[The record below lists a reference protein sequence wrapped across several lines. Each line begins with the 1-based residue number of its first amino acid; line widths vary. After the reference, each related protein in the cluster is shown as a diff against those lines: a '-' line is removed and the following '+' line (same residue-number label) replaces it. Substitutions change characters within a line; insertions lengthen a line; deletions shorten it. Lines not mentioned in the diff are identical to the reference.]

1 MIGIPG
7 VGNPLSVLNL
17 SKLIKQK
24 VDNLISEKV
33 TNGDNALNIKESVAP
48 KDRVDRIEKIGDD
61 QAGRFER
68 FERIFAAH
76 TRAHAVN
83 EMASRLMSVQD
94 TNGDGVLN
102 VGEFGVPKDTFDKID
117 KNSDG
122 QVGKAEINTAF
133 HARIQAI
140 SERINHLISKKDTNG
155 DGMLNVEELGVPE
168 DVFDKIDKNGD
179 GQAGRVELSIAA
191 RTHAALNNMIS
202 EILPPEKSSKLD
214 ATV

>member
-1 MIGIPG
+1 MNNISAASNLFSAL
-7 VGNPLSVLNL
+7 NPSSFV
-17 SKLIKQK
+17 KKK
-24 VDNLISEKV
+24 MGNLISEV
-33 TNGDNALNIKESVAP
+33 VANGVKALNTKEPVTP
-48 KDRVDRIEKIGDD
+48 KDIFDRIDKIGND
-61 QAGRFER
+61 QASR

-76 TRAHAVN
+76 TRAHAVD
-83 EMASRLMSVQD
+83 EMVSHLMSKND
-94 TNGDGVLN
+94 TNGNGVLN
-102 VGEFGVPKDTFDKID
+102 IGELGVSKDIFDKID

-140 SERINHLISKKDTNG
+140 SERTNHLITKQDTNG
-155 DGMLNVEELGVPE
+155 DGMLNVGELGVPE
-168 DVFDKIDKNGD
+168 DVFAKIDKNGD

>member
-1 MIGIPG
+1 MSNIPA
-7 VGNPLSVLNL
+7 VSNLFSSSNL
-17 SKLIKQK
+17 SKLIKLK
-24 VDNLISEKV
+24 MDNMI
-33 TNGDNALNIKESVAP
+33 NGVNKLNNKESVAP
-48 KDRVDRIEKIGDD
+48 KDGVNRIEKIGDD

-83 EMASRLMSVQD
+83 EMASHLMSVKD

-102 VGEFGVPKDTFDKID
+102 VGEFGVPEDIFDKID

-140 SERINHLISKKDTNG
+140 SERTNLLITKKDTNG
-155 DGMLNVEELGVPE
+155 DGMLNVGELGVPE
-168 DVFDKIDKNGD
+168 AVFNRIDKNGD
-179 GQAGRVELSIAA
+179 GQVGRVELSIAA

-202 EILPPEKSSKLD
+202 EILPPEKASKLD

>member
-1 MIGIPG
+1 MNKISAASNLFSALSPSNFIKKKMASLVTEAVASG
-7 VGNPLSVLNL
+7 V
-17 SKLIKQK
+17 
-24 VDNLISEKV
+24 
-33 TNGDNALNIKESVAP
+33 NALNKPSGVS
-48 KDRVDRIEKIGDD
+48 KDGIDRIDKIIGDD
-61 QAGRFER
+61 QTTR

-76 TRAHAVN
+76 TRAHAVDG
-83 EMASRLMSVQD
+83 MVSHLMNKKD

-102 VGEFGVPKDTFDKID
+102 VGELGVPEDTFDKID

-122 QVGKAEINTAF
+122 QVGKAELNIAF

-140 SERINHLISKKDTNG
+140 SERTNYLISKNDTNG
-155 DGMLNVEELGVPE
+155 DGVLNIGELGVPE
-168 DVFDKIDKNGD
+168 DVFTKIDKNGD

-191 RTHAALNNMIS
+191 HTHAALNNMIS

>member
-17 SKLIKQK
+17 SKSIINKM
-24 VDNLISEKV
+24 DNLISKKDTSDV
-33 TNGDNALNIKESVAP
+33 NALSIKESIAP

-76 TRAHAVN
+76 TRAHAVDK
-83 EMASRLMSVQD
+83 MVSHLMSKKD

-102 VGEFGVPKDTFDKID
+102 VGEFGVPEDIFDKID

-122 QVGKAEINTAF
+122 QVGKAELNIAA
-133 HARIQAI
+133 HAHIHAM
-140 SERINHLISKKDTNG
+140 SERTNHLISKKDTNG
-155 DGMLNVEELGVPE
+155 DG
-168 DVFDKIDKNGD
+168 
-179 GQAGRVELSIAA
+179 QAGRVDLNVAA

-202 EILPPEKSSKLD
+202 EILPHEASSSLD
-214 ATV
+214 AIV

>member
-1 MIGIPG
+1 MNSITA
-7 VGNPLSVLNL
+7 LSNLFSGSNL
-17 SKLIKQK
+17 SKLVNLKM
-24 VDNLISEKV
+24 DNLISGANSLNKLSGVPKGAVEK
-33 TNGDNALNIKESVAP
+33 
-48 KDRVDRIEKIGDD
+48 IEKIGDD
-61 QAGRFER
+61 QVSR

-83 EMASRLMSVQD
+83 EMVSRLMSIKD
-94 TNGDGVLN
+94 SNGDGMLN
-102 VGEFGVPKDTFDKID
+102 VGELGIPEDTFDMID

-122 QVGKAEINTAF
+122 QVGKAEINAAF
-133 HARIQAI
+133 HARIQAM
-140 SERINHLISKKDTNG
+140 SERTNHLITKKDTNG

-168 DVFDKIDKNGD
+168 EIFNKIDKNGD
-179 GQAGRVELSIAA
+179 GQADRVELSIAA

>member
-1 MIGIPG
+1 MNKIAAASNLFSAL
-7 VGNPLSVLNL
+7 NPSMF
-17 SKLIKQK
+17 IKK
-24 VDNLISEKV
+24 KMASFVTEVV
-33 TNGDNALNIKESVAP
+33 TNGVNALNKQSGVP
-48 KDRVDRIEKIGDD
+48 KDVVKKIDKIGDD
-61 QAGRFER
+61 QASR

-83 EMASRLMSVQD
+83 EMVSHLMSRKD

-102 VGEFGVPKDTFDKID
+102 VGELGVPKDVFDKID
-117 KNSDG
+117 KNSDS
-122 QVGKAEINTAF
+122 QVGKPELNTAF

-140 SERINHLISKKDTNG
+140 SERTNHLITKKDTNG
-155 DGMLNVEELGVPE
+155 DGMLNVGELGVPE
-168 DVFDKIDKNGD
+168 DVFAKIDKNGD

-202 EILPPEKSSKLD
+202 EILPPEGSSKLD